1 MPDSWLQLKFYDA
14 SSLNK
19 VCRVCKVKTVKMN
32 ELQTTRYEITRRD
45 AAKDKVLKYG
55 AWTAPVTLS
64 VIPAAALFAM
74 SLFSVAPAVLVFFSL
89 IVLAVG
95 FIFGLII
102 TGGILYYRSRWLADV
117 RERIAVDGIKA
128 NEVEWFKHE
137 LKTNEKKSLKEIEAK
152 DLMLGDAFRDTLA
165 ARLTAARILKSTRQE
180 LLLVGRRQGKLKY
193 LKSENSANLQED
205 LKKDLEKLNGIKTEA
220 EEMRVEAETRL
231 QMIEA
236 ASRRG
241 GSVADT
247 EFALKKLSARTSELP
262 LALESAR
269 MEDEIRRELEK
280 ETDDLNKNSPKTL

>member
-1 MPDSWLQLKFYDA
+1 MVTEFLLQLKFYDA
-14 SSLNK
+14 ASLNK

-32 ELQTTRYEITRRD
+32 QLPTTRYEITRRD

-55 AWTAPVTLS
+55 AWIAPVTLS
-64 VIPAAALFAM
+64 LVPATAFFVLSLLATGATTAM
-74 SLFSVAPAVLVFFSL
+74 FFFFSL
-89 IVLAVG
+89 IALVVG
-95 FIFGLII
+95 LVFGLII
-102 TGGILYYRSRWLADV
+102 TGGIFYYRSRWLADV
-117 RERIAVDGIKA
+117 RERLAVDGIKA

-137 LKTNEKKSLKEIEAK
+137 LTTNERKSLKEIEAK

-165 ARLTAARILKSTRQE
+165 ARLTATRILKSSRQE
-180 LLLVGRRQGKLKY
+180 LLLVQRRQGKLKY
-193 LKSENSANLQED
+193 LKSENSSNLQED

-241 GSVADT
+241 GSVAET
-247 EFALKKLSARTSELP
+247 ELALKKLSARTSDLP

-280 ETDDLNKNSPKTL
+280 EMD